1 MACFDTFQ
9 LWNIVLQRVKSE
21 PHVCILQSLH
31 SSRWWGYCGCINQ
44 SVTFSREFKLFRGL
58 PGISLKVL
66 TCTCCQKFV
75 SPDFVLSWICLIHF
89 RPVLFRD
96 EVVMYHS

>member
-9 LWNIVLQRVKSE
+9 LRNIVLQRVKSE

-44 SVTFSREFKLFRGL
+44 SVTFSREFKLF
-58 PGISLKVL
+58 
-66 TCTCCQKFV
+66 
-75 SPDFVLSWICLIHF
+75 
-89 RPVLFRD
+89 
-96 EVVMYHS
+96 